1 MKRLTNSRLAVC
13 AAVLFVGLAVV
24 PMAFGDSELA
34 ITCQNSLGDISR
46 LATMCPG
53 TAESSTTIHGAPAAF
68 TATITETGATGGV
81 PNLITLPFSAFG
93 GDVLLNEPS
102 STAISDVVEFNSGI
116 QNFGN
121 HVFEFSEVDTPPDPN
136 DFNVPPGF
144 VPSPNAVTGT
154 EVGSEA
160 ANGVMYVVKNS
171 DGTINAVYTIVSD
184 HVPEPGTLSLL
195 SLFGLGGGLA
205 LLRRLRRKV

>member
-1 MKRLTNSRLAVC
+1 MKRLTNLWVAVC

-24 PMAFGDSELA
+24 PMAFGDEEMA
-34 ITCQNSLGDISR
+34 ITCQNS
-46 LATMCPG
+46 ATLMCAG
-53 TAESSTTIHGAPAAF
+53 SAESSTTIHGAPAAF
-68 TATITETGATGGV
+68 TATITETGAKGGV

-93 GDVLLNEPS
+93 GDVVMDEPS
-102 STAISDVVEFNSGI
+102 SIGVSDVVEFNSGI

-121 HVFEFSEVDTPPDPN
+121 HVFEFSEVDKPPDPN
-136 DFNVPPGF
+136 DFPVPPGF
-144 VPSPNAVTGT
+144 VPSSNFQRGA
-154 EVGSEA
+154 EVGNEG
-160 ANGVMYVVKNS
+160 ANGVMYVVKSS

-184 HVPEPGTLSLL
+184 QVHQVPEPGTLWLL

>member
-13 AAVLFVGLAVV
+13 AVMLFVGLAVV
-24 PMAFGDSELA
+24 PMAFGDEVPA
-34 ITCQNSLGDISR
+34 ITCVNS
-46 LATMCPG
+46 ATLTCPG
-53 TAESSTTIHGAPAAF
+53 SAESSTTIHGAPAAF

-102 STAISDVVEFNSGI
+102 SSAISDVVEFNSGI

-121 HVFEFSEVDTPPDPN
+121 HVFEFSEVDTPPDLN

-160 ANGVMYVVKNS
+160 ANGVMYVVKSS

-184 HVPEPGTLSLL
+184 HVPEPGTLWLL